1 MTRAEA
7 IDLGIRPAT
16 IDAEDVDI
24 SRLVVAE
31 EFKRK
36 HRGDGYRERAINRLV
51 SMCVDWH
58 TEWNITHET
67 VKRFMSILC
76 PYCCA
81 EMTAK
86 GGGGNSAE
94 HHVEFRC
101 ECGASV
107 GVTLP
112 SVGGMTFTPPK
123 ETK

>member
-7 IDLGIRPAT
+7 INLGIKPAT

-36 HRGDGYRERAINRLV
+36 HRGDGYRERAIDRLV
-51 SMCVDWH
+51 SMRVDWH
-58 TEWNITHET
+58 TEWNITHDA
-67 VKRFMSILC
+67 VKRFMAIRC
-76 PYCCA
+76 PYCGA
-81 EMTAK
+81 EMTAR

-94 HHVEFRC
+94 QNVTFRC

-112 SVGGMTFTPPK
+112 SVGGMTFAPPK
-123 ETK
+123 VAE